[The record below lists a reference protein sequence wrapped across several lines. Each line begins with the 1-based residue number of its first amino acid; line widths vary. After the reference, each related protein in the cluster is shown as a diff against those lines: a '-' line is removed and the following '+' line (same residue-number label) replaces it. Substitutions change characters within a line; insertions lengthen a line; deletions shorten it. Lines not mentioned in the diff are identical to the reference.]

1 MLRNACK
8 AEFDELVG
16 KLMGFRIKTAEMVE
30 SGGNKT
36 KTAKAMDDLLHPLGW
51 NETRIVGDFYIR
63 RLSGSKPKA
72 KMGRGKGEGGQG
84 GHDTG
89 GAVALRLP
97 HPALRLVRTGLC
109 EKQHA

>member
-72 KMGRGKGEGGQG
+72 KMGRGRGRRPGRPRYRRSRRP
-84 GHDTG
+84 TTT
-89 GAVALRLP
+89 ASRASSR
-97 HPALRLVRTGLC
+97 
-109 EKQHA
+109 